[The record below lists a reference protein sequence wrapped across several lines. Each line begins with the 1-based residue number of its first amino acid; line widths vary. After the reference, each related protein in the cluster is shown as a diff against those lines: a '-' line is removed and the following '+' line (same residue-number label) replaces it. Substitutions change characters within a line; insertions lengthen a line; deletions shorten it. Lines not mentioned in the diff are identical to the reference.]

1 MRLALALALL
11 TCCVGCDQAT
21 KRIAAETLSGKPPQS
36 YFSNIF
42 RLEYALNPGGFLSLG
57 ANLAPQL
64 RFWVFTSFNVAI
76 LVGAVGVLAMRWTMD
91 LVKFVAVVLFV
102 AGGFGNLIDRV
113 LQDGL
118 VTDFV
123 NIGIGPV
130 RTGIFNVADVAL
142 TVGVLTLLVAS
153 RSTQDGRI
161 TSDALVEKAGGGQ
174 WTVDG

>member
-1 MRLALALALL
+1 MTDGTNKRMRLVLALALL

-21 KRIAAETLSGKPPQS
+21 KYIATETLSGKPPKS

-57 ANLAPQL
+57 GNLTPHL
-64 RFWVFTSFNVAI
+64 RFWVFMALNVAI
-76 LVGAVGVLAMRWTMD
+76 LVGTVYMLATRWNMH
-91 LVKFVAVVLFV
+91 LIKFVAVVLLI

-118 VTDFV
+118 VTDFANV
-123 NIGIGPV
+123 GIGPV

-142 TVGVLTLLVAS
+142 TVGALVLLITC
-153 RSTQDGRI
+153 RSTQATQQEHAR
-161 TSDALVEKAGGGQ
+161 
-174 WTVDG
+174 